1 MIGWTL
7 GLTLI
12 AAVSVLAAGATK
24 SARSWLAGAPSEVRF
39 WSRLALAPKLYL
51 VDLHRIVARDRLA
64 ARMHICV
71 AGGALAALLLTPL
84 VHVFGIGTPGL
95 AWLLLMASATLGAG
109 AVLAIRRR
117 APRPARLSG
126 GAFQRLPYS
135 LAALALALFWL
146 TLVPAGIIASRSWT
160 VPLDATALVLF
171 AWGVV
176 ELIGGMAWGPM
187 KHALAG
193 ALHLVCHP
201 RPARFSGG
209 APDAALQALDLGR
222 EKLGVEKP
230 TDFTWNQLLG
240 FDACVQC
247 GRCELACPAFAAGL
261 PLNPKKLIRDLAQ
274 ASSAKTATTAGY
286 SGSLYPGREA
296 FIGRGGRDRPIVG
309 VDAMVPAD
317 TLWACTTCRACVEE
331 CPMMIEHVD
340 AIVDLRRFQT
350 LELGATPGKGS
361 LALAD
366 LKGTDNPGGRD
377 PATRIDWASDL
388 NLPLI
393 AQKGAAEILLWMGDG
408 AFELRN
414 QRTLRSIVHL
424 LHYAEV
430 DYAILGNE
438 ECDTG
443 DIARRLGDEAE
454 FQRLARR
461 NIEILGRYRFRRILT
476 ADPHVLHVLKN
487 EYRSFGIQLDVAHH
501 SAFFLELVREG
512 RLILEADD
520 AFDVVTYHDPC
531 YLGRYNGEFASP
543 RALLD
548 ALGIK
553 RLEMERSRERSRC
566 CGGGGG
572 APLTDVEGKR
582 RIPDLRMDDVRVTGS
597 NAVVVACPNCALML
611 QGVVEP
617 RPEVVDIA
625 ELLLAGVE
633 RATISRCPR

>member
-12 AAVSVLAAGATK
+12 AAVSVFAGGATK
-24 SARSWLAGAPSEVRF
+24 TARSWLAGAPSEVRF

-51 VDLHRIVARDRLA
+51 VDVHRIVARERLA
-64 ARMHICV
+64 ARMHICT
-71 AGGALAALLLTPL
+71 AGGALAALLLTPF
-84 VHVFGIGTPGL
+84 VHFFGIGTPEL

-109 AVLAIRRR
+109 AALAIRRR
-117 APRPARLSG
+117 APRPSRLSG

-146 TLVPAGIIASRSWT
+146 TLVPAGIISSRSWT

-176 ELIGGMAWGPM
+176 ELIGGMACGPM
-187 KHALAG
+187 NHALAG
-193 ALHLVCHP
+193 ALHLVCHS

-209 APDAALQALDLGR
+209 APDAALKALDLGR

-296 FIGRGGRDRPIVG
+296 FVGSGGRDRPIVG

-424 LHYAEV
+424 LRYAEV

-454 FQRLARR
+454 FQRLVRR

-487 EYRSFGIQLDVAHH
+487 EYRSFGVQLDVVHH
-501 SAFFLELVREG
+501 STFFLELVREG
-512 RLILEADD
+512 RLILGADD
-520 AFDVVTYHDPC
+520 SFDVVTYHDPC

-548 ALGIK
+548 ALGIE
-553 RLEMERSRERSRC
+553 RREMERSRERSRC

-633 RATISRCPR
+633 RATISRGRR